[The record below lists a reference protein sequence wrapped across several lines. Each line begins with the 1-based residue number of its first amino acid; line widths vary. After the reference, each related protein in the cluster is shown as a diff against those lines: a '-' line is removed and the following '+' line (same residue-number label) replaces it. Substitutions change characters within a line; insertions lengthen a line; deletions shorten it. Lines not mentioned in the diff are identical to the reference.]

1 MTTSLILWLAAIATT
16 AMVALLSAID
26 AAVLVVHAAA
36 PEDNAASRGDGRADR
51 ERTHRAL
58 AMGRVVGC
66 ISAGVLIARA
76 LTLEARDAPAWGL
89 TATIAVL
96 VVAVLVE
103 SIAREAGHVLGAKLL
118 VTGAG
123 VIRVLRFLFGIP
135 VRLGARLEHLLNA
148 VIPPVP
154 PNIEQ
159 RETSAEQF
167 HEIIASEADVS
178 HAEEELIH
186 GVFSLGDTEVRAI
199 MVPRVD
205 VVGIDAGTPWSEVLD
220 RVRSSEHS
228 RLPVYEETL
237 DNVVGVLYAK
247 DLLPAVVSDDAE
259 PAGGWRVLTQPPT
272 FIPVSKRIDAQL
284 RDFQATRRH
293 LAIVSDEYGGTAG
306 LITIEDILEEIV
318 GEIRDEHDIEEPEIR
333 QEGRTRYWV
342 AGRLPVA
349 DLAER
354 LGLEI
359 ENDQVTTVGGLV
371 YELFGRVPRAGEA
384 TLYAGYRVIVERVR
398 RRRIERVY
406 FERLEPV
413 PTGGGR

>member
-1 MTTSLILWLAAIATT
+1 MTPVLVLWLAAAGTT
-16 AMVALLSAID
+16 VLVALLSAID
-26 AAVLVVHAAA
+26 AAVLVAHAAA
-36 PEDNAASRGDGRADR
+36 PEDHDASGADARADR
-51 ERTHRAL
+51 EKTHRAL

-76 LTLEARDAPAWGL
+76 LRLEERGEAWWGL
-89 TATIAVL
+89 AATVAVL
-96 VVAVLVE
+96 VAALLVE
-103 SIAREAGHVLGAKLL
+103 SIAREWGHDGGAKLL
-118 VTGAG
+118 SGGAG
-123 VIRVLRFLFGIP
+123 VIRLVRFVFGIP
-135 VRLGARLEHLLNA
+135 VRFGLRLEHLLNA
-148 VIPPVP
+148 LIPPVP

-167 HEIIASEADVS
+167 QEIIASEADVS

-186 GVFSLGDTEVRAI
+186 GVFSMGDTEVRAI

-205 VVGIDAGTPWSEVLD
+205 VVGIDAATPWSEVLD

-228 RLPVYEETL
+228 RLPVYEGTL

-247 DLLPAVVSDDAE
+247 DLLPAVVADDAE
-259 PAGGWRVLTQPPT
+259 PAGGWRALTQLPT

-318 GEIRDEHDIEEPEIR
+318 GEIRDEHDVEEPEIR

-354 LGLEI
+354 LGLDV

-371 YELFGRVPRAGEA
+371 YELFGRVPRAGES
-384 TLYAGYRVIVERVR
+384 TLYAGYRVVVERVR

-413 PTGGGR
+413 SASGER